1 MKPSANAYNLAKE
14 SEGLRLTA
22 YPDPASGGEPYTIGY
37 GSTRGVKK
45 GMTINL
51 AEAQQRL
58 VVDMTE
64 AGNAV
69 TRWVDVPLT
78 QGQFD
83 ALADFVFNLGE
94 GRFRSSTLLN
104 RINAKDFTSAAAEFP
119 KWTKAAGKVM
129 PGLVTRR
136 AKERALF
143 EGRL

>member
-14 SEGLRLTA
+14 AEGLRLTA
-22 YPDPASGGEPYTIGY
+22 YPDPATGGAPWTIGY

-94 GRFRSSTLLN
+94 GNFRGSTLLKKL
-104 RINAKDFTSAAAEFP
+104 NAGDYSGAAAEFG
-119 KWTKAAGKVM
+119 KWVKASGRTL

-136 AKERALF
+136 AAERVLFERAV
-143 EGRL
+143 

>member
-22 YPDPASGGEPYTIGY
+22 YPDPATGGAPWTIGY
-37 GSTRGVKK
+37 GSTRGVKS
-45 GMTINL
+45 GMAITL

-69 TRWVDVPLT
+69 TRWVDVPLN
-78 QGQFD
+78 QNQFD
-83 ALADFVFNLGE
+83 ALCDFVFNLGE

-104 RINAKDFTSAAAEFP
+104 RINAKDFTAAAAEFP

>member
-14 SEGLRLTA
+14 AEGLRLTA
-22 YPDPASGGEPYTIGY
+22 YPDPATGGAPWTIGY
-37 GSTRGVKK
+37 GSTRGVKP
-45 GMTINL
+45 GMSITL

-104 RINAKDFTSAAAEFP
+104 RINAKDFTVAAAEFP